1 MSVGPTHMSTPAHA
15 ASPADDIDQDAVR
28 HIASELARDE
38 GPLLPILHE
47 IVERF
52 GHVDEAAIRT
62 VADVLNVSRAE
73 VHGVVS
79 FYHDFRTVPAGRHV
93 VKLCCA
99 EACQSRGSRQLV
111 ADVESALGVSVGGTT
126 SDGRVTLE
134 AVYCLGNCALSPAA
148 LVDGELYGRVDAERV
163 RQLVSASS
171 Q

>member
-1 MSVGPTHMSTPAHA
+1 MSSHRPSATRVVAGGGTGKA
-15 ASPADDIDQDAVR
+15 ANPD
-28 HIASELARDE
+28 EL
-38 GPLLPILHE
+38 
-47 IVERF
+47 
-52 GHVDEAAIRT
+52 RT
-62 VADVLNVSRAE
+62 VI
-73 VHGVVS
+73 
-79 FYHDFRTVPAGRHV
+79 RTVPAGRHV